1 MRGGGVSV
9 TERSTTKWIAAC
21 GLAALTAGGCASRHD
36 DAWLAELRT
45 REAAARPLRDI
56 GSTDGAFASRVPAE
70 VRGRIEAGEEADYV
84 ALDIGGETPVECAL
98 YHDEVES
105 ASTVQTLA
113 AQVFAGLEKQH
124 GAAIERSPAEIDA
137 GVIAGSPF
145 LRVSWT
151 YRTTGGGAEVVGQLK
166 QMIATREGR
175 SVYCVH
181 HENGFAKSFEHLVRE
196 LVANMRFSSYDDLRP
211 YFTQIDILS
220 ADGERFGFATV
231 SLTLDE
237 DGEPRVVR
245 YTTQLARGAQGG
257 LTARDVT
264 EVEHSSLHGTMRG
277 QVFTDYR
284 DGEVSSSLVLEDLA
298 GVGWQVRGQRSGANL
313 RAIFEQ
319 PDLSSWLGDA
329 SARGGLVAAGE
340 RQSQVSTRVWDP
352 DIDAETSLER
362 RYERRAPL
370 SEQLVELT
378 AVTGDRQSSLAVD
391 SDGLVHAMKVVEADR
406 TVLRERVFVEGALR

>member
-1 MRGGGVSV
+1 M
-9 TERSTTKWIAAC
+9 TERLTTKWIAAC

-36 DAWLAELRT
+36 DAWLTELRM

-70 VRGRIEAGEEADYV
+70 MRGSIETGEEADYI

-113 AQVFAGLEKQH
+113 AQVFAGLEKRH
-124 GAAIERSPAEIDA
+124 GTVIERTPGEIDA
-137 GVIAGSPF
+137 GVVAGSPF

-151 YRTTGGGAEVVGQLK
+151 YRTTGEQAEVVGQLK

-181 HENGFAKSFEHLVRE
+181 HENGYAKSFENLFRE
-196 LVANMRFSSYDDLRP
+196 LVSHVRFSSYDDLRP

-220 ADGERFGFATV
+220 TDGERFGFATV

-245 YTTQLARGAQGG
+245 YTTQLARTAEGG

-264 EVEHSSLHGTMRG
+264 EVEHSSLQGAVRG
-277 QVFTDYR
+277 QVFTDFR

-298 GVGWQVRGQRSGANL
+298 GVGWQVRGQRGGANL

-329 SARGGLVAAGE
+329 RTLGGLVAAGDG
-340 RQSQVSTRVWDP
+340 QSLASTRIWDP
-352 DIDAETSLER
+352 DFDAEASVER
-362 RYERRAPL
+362 RYQLRAPL
-370 SEQLVELT
+370 QAQLWEVS
-378 AVTGDRQSSLAVD
+378 AVTGDRQAWLAVD
-391 SDGLVHAMKVVEADR
+391 GDGLIQAMKAVENDR